1 MCYPPLIAW
10 LPLWWLSQWQLGAFT
25 TSAARLAAMTVPR
38 VADAAHTAALAAR
51 ADAEAESERRSQAA
65 LQHAQ
70 AAAAARHAHLK
81 GQLDALRETP
91 RPDCRLPDDRLRNL
105 NAAVDAANTHAAP
118 GACATPCPPLP
129 ALTSP
134 DEPAAVIWTFELIDT
149 AGQCMRLHD
158 ACRGGR

>member
-1 MCYPPLIAW
+1 MCYPPLIAF

-38 VADAAHTAALAAR
+38 P
-51 ADAEAESERRSQAA
+51 E
-65 LQHAQ
+65 
-70 AAAAARHAHLK
+70 
-81 GQLDALRETP
+81 
-91 RPDCRLPDDRLRNL
+91 
-105 NAAVDAANTHAAP
+105 
-118 GACATPCPPLP
+118 ACATPCPPLP

-158 ACRGGR
+158 ACRGAR